1 MKLSAQ
7 QTQETLTLLKIL
19 ALGQT
24 KIAEGKV
31 KSLDQ
36 AVREIKAG
44 AEAPRTP
51 NDDCA
56 LARRA

>member
-7 QTQETLTLLKIL
+7 QTQETLALLKIL

-36 AVREIKAG
+36 AI
-44 AEAPRTP
+44 TSH
-51 NDDCA
+51 
-56 LARRA
+56 L